1 MRPWEK
7 LSGKRALVIGMGRT
21 GIASTR
27 VLLDEGAEVTL
38 ADTRSAA
45 QLGERLVQ
53 AERLGV
59 PLITELGAGAPK
71 ADFAVVS
78 PGVAP
83 DSPVLRVLRERGTP
97 VISEIELAFSLAKAP
112 IVAVTGT
119 NGKGTTVTIIGEM
132 LKAAGRE
139 VVVAGN
145 IGLALV
151 GEVRRVG
158 PEGIIVAEIST
169 FQLEGI
175 VDFRP
180 RVGVLLNILADHL
193 DRHGS
198 VEEYAR
204 LKRRLFENQTESDEA
219 VINHD
224 DSLAMD
230 ITRGISSR
238 RRFFSLHDT
247 DCNAYRAAGALFVK
261 TDTVPRRICAEAEVP
276 LIGEHNVQNVL
287 AASLAA
293 SICGVPAAVIA
304 EVIRRFRV
312 PEHTLEFVKEINGV
326 RFINDSKGT
335 NPAAT
340 SAALEAMDG
349 PTILIAGGQ
358 HKNTDLT
365 LLGRQIAAHVKSLI
379 LIGEAAESIREA
391 AESAGLQ
398 CAVRCES
405 LEEAVQEAFSRAEPG
420 DTVLMSPACASFDM
434 FADYAER
441 GRRFKEAVHAL
452 ARFAGT

>member
-1 MRPWEK
+1 LRPWDK
-7 LSGKRALVIGMGRT
+7 LDGKRVLVIGMGRT

-27 VLLDEGAEVTL
+27 VLLDEGAKVTL
-38 ADTRSAA
+38 ADTRSEA
-45 QLGERLVQ
+45 QLGEKLAQ

-59 PLITELGAGAPK
+59 PLITELGADVPK

-78 PGVAP
+78 PGLAP
-83 DSPVLRVLRERGTP
+83 DMPALGGLRRQGTP

-119 NGKGTTVTIIGEM
+119 NGKGTTVTLIGEM

-151 GEVRRVG
+151 GEVERVG
-158 PEGIIVAEIST
+158 PEGVIVAEIST

-180 RVGVLLNILADHL
+180 HVGVLLNILADHL

-198 VEEYAR
+198 VEKYAQ
-204 LKRRLFENQTESDEA
+204 LKRRLFENQTDSDEA
-219 VINHD
+219 VINRD
-224 DSLAMD
+224 DQSAVD
-230 ITRGISSR
+230 ATQGISSQ

-247 DCNAYRAAGALFVK
+247 GADAYRDTGTLFVK
-261 TDTVPRRICAEAEVP
+261 VGGVPRRLCQQAEVP
-276 LIGEHNVQNVL
+276 LMGEHNLQNVL

-293 SICGVPAAVIA
+293 SICGVPAPVIA
-304 EVIRRFRV
+304 EAIRRFRV
-312 PEHTLEFVKEINGV
+312 PEHTLEPVGEISGV

-358 HKNTDLT
+358 HKGTDLT
-365 LLGRQIAAHVKSLI
+365 LLGRKVAAHVKSLI

-391 AESAGLQ
+391 AESAGLRD
-398 CAVRCES
+398 AVKCES
-405 LEEAVQEAFSRAEPG
+405 LEEAVQEAFSRAESG
-420 DTVLMSPACASFDM
+420 DTILMSPACASFDM

-441 GRRFKEAVHAL
+441 GRRFKEAVRTL